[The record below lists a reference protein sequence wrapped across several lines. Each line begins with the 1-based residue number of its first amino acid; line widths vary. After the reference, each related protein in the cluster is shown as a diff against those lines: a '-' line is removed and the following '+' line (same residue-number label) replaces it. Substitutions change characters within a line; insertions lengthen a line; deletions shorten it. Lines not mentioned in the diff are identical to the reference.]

1 MAIEIVD
8 LPVTNYYF
16 PQFCKSLPEG
26 KDHKATGKV
35 EITKKRGRNMGTE
48 WNRLDLQGTWLKD
61 VEVTKE
67 TGGTWGLKRQ
77 QLANH
82 LVSIGRV

>member
-1 MAIEIVD
+1 
-8 LPVTNYYF
+8 
-16 PQFCKSLPEG
+16 
-26 KDHKATGKV
+26 
-35 EITKKRGRNMGTE
+35 MGTE